1 MQAAV
6 TIYAENLDKPLEK
19 KIIQTI
25 SDTLSTLGQ
34 QPIDFAVDV
43 NFVDEKKMRK
53 LNSDFRQKDY
63 VTDVLSFGQFEDVLK
78 DKPKGIKVPI
88 MLGDLVLCES
98 VIKKEAIE
106 EGKSYEEHL
115 LMLVDHGMKHLLGIH
130 HPED

>member
-1 MQAAV
+1 MNNDFHQDD
-6 TIYAENLDKPLEK
+6 YA
-19 KIIQTI
+19 
-25 SDTLSTLGQ
+25 
-34 QPIDFAVDV
+34 
-43 NFVDEKKMRK
+43 
-53 LNSDFRQKDY
+53 
-63 VTDVLSFGQFEDVLK
+63 TDVLSFGQFEDVLK

>member
-63 VTDVLSFGQFEDVLK
+63 ATDVLSFGQFEDVLK

>member
-43 NFVDEKKMRK
+43 NFIDEKKMRK

>member
-1 MQAAV
+1 MG
-6 TIYAENLDKPLEK
+6 
-19 KIIQTI
+19 QT
-25 SDTLSTLGQ
+25 
-34 QPIDFAVDV
+34 PIDFAVDV

-63 VTDVLSFGQFEDVLK
+63 ATDVLSFGQFEDILK
-78 DKPKGIKVPI
+78 DKPKGIANPI

-98 VIKKEAIE
+98 VISKEAAE
-106 EGKSYEEHL
+106 EGKSYEKHL

>member
-43 NFVDEKKMRK
+43 K
-53 LNSDFRQKDY
+53 
-63 VTDVLSFGQFEDVLK
+63 FEDVLK

>member
-6 TIYAENLDKPLEK
+6 TVYADKLDKLLEK

-34 QPIDFAVDV
+34 TPIDFAVDV

-63 VTDVLSFGQFEDVLK
+63 ATDVLSFGQFEDILK
-78 DKPKGIKVPI
+78 DKPKGIANPI
-88 MLGDLVLCES
+88 ILGDLVLCES
-98 VIKKEAIE
+98 VISKEAAE
-106 EGKSYEEHL
+106 EGKSYEKHL

>member
-1 MQAAV
+1 MQVAV
-6 TIYAENLDKPLEK
+6 TFYAESLDKPLEK

-34 QPIDFAVDV
+34 ISADFAVDV

-53 LNSDFRQKDY
+53 LNNDFRKKDY
-63 VTDVLSFGQFEDVLK
+63 ATDVLSFGQFEDILK
-78 DKPKGIKVPI
+78 DRPKGIKVPI

-98 VIKKEAIE
+98 VINKEAAE
-106 EGKSYEEHL
+106 EGKSYEDQL

>member
-78 DKPKGIKVPI
+78 DKPKGIKAPI